1 MSEVL
6 VDTHTHYAHRRF
18 DSGRDEIL
26 HELVDN
32 GVVAVIEGAIDFASN
47 QKMKLLC
54 DKYSHVF
61 MAAGCHPNCV
71 EEMDEEKYQEIVE
84 LTKCD
89 KVLAVGET
97 GLDYARDKSEE
108 QKCMQKEWFKKF
120 IELAIETKKPLVIHC
135 REAYEDT
142 INILR
147 EYKLMECPGV
157 IHCFS
162 GNLEQARKLMDMGFC
177 LGVNGMFTKTDE
189 DAELCVA
196 LKSIPIDKIVLETD
210 SPYLIP
216 EGVAGKRNTSK
227 NLNVIVEK
235 FAELR
240 DESPEHIREVVLKNT
255 KRLYPAVFGG

>member
-1 MSEVL
+1 MSEML
-6 VDTHTHYAHRRF
+6 VDTHMHYAHRRF
-18 DSGRDEIL
+18 ASGRDEIL
-26 HELVDN
+26 RELVDD
-32 GVVAVIEGAIDFASN
+32 GVAAVIEGAIDFASN

-71 EEMDEEKYQEIVE
+71 EEMDDEKYSAIVD
-84 LTKCD
+84 LANYD
-89 KVLAVGET
+89 KVIAIGET
-97 GLDYARDKSEE
+97 GLDYARDKSED
-108 QKCMQKEWFKKF
+108 QICKQKEWFVKF
-120 IELAIETKKPLVIHC
+120 IELAIEAQKPLVIHC
-135 REAYEDT
+135 REAYEDS

-147 EYKLMECPGV
+147 EYDLMEYPGV

-162 GNLEQARKLMDMGFC
+162 GNFEQAKKLMDMGFC
-177 LGVNGMFTKTDE
+177 LGVNGMFTKMNE

-196 LKSIPIDKIVLETD
+196 LKNISLEKIVLETD

-240 DESPEHIREVVLKNT
+240 GESTDHIREVVLKNT